1 MPGTIAPYIV
11 AFFAMLFAGA
21 SALTFIYV
29 VNHLDSPDLR

>member
-21 SALTFIYV
+21 SALTFIYIV
-29 VNHLDSPDLR
+29 DHLDPPTKR